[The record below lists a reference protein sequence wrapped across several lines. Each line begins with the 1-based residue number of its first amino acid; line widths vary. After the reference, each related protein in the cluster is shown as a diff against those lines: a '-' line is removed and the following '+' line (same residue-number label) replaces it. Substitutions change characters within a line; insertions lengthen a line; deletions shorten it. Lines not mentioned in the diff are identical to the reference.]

1 MLRSL
6 LVVVAGLLP
15 ALVSPAAASAAP
27 YAAPSRCGG
36 QAVTTYGPAS
46 VTGAVVG
53 AAVHEGRA
61 YVVTRGPKPPVLAE
75 IDLSTREV
83 ARSVTL
89 PDGPADGEPEGG
101 WAVAVSGGKVY
112 VGTYPVPDLYAFD
125 IATGKVEHL
134 HSFGGAGGFVW
145 SLAAAPD
152 GTLYAG
158 TSPDGRVW
166 EYVPETGAVRRYDV
180 PAQGEHNVRAVAADD
195 RYVYAGLLEKQ
206 LLVRIDRESG
216 AVRQLAAGGAAIGV
230 VALNGDRVLAAAG
243 GELIDVRKDG
253 TDLRRI
259 TVESGLLDALTTAA
273 DGSVHAASRPDGT
286 VYRYR
291 TGDTALTRVIAPP
304 SYGDETRLLHVTG
317 ENTLLSVA
325 GSGGLWSL
333 DAGTGAAEFTD
344 LIDAGLPP
352 GAERTQSMLL
362 VPGRAVYAGGHFAM
376 EIRDLRTGERR
387 RIRVP
392 GEPKAM
398 VGNGNKVYAAMYP
411 TGEIISVD
419 VRTDEVRSLGYL
431 GHDQKRPWDI
441 EYDPRSGK
449 LLVATAS
456 LSASISGAL
465 SVVDPHTGETDVY
478 QGVIP
483 GQSLMSLTLDAE
495 RGVVY
500 LAGDVFG
507 TSAPSASIAA
517 FDLARRTVL
526 WQDEPVP
533 GHRTFQDVKL
543 HGGLLYASYK
553 RDSGAWIAWDPET
566 RQVVRQGTLSGYGE
580 LTVHRGRLFAS
591 VFRGGGNAYE
601 LDAERG
607 ARLLAT
613 GMGDEWHTN
622 PQLHFEP
629 GSWNAWAIAGRD
641 LARIRLDPRC
651 PPVTV
656 PAPGTKVPA

>member
-15 ALVSPAAASAAP
+15 ALVSPADPAV
-27 YAAPSRCGG
+27 AAPSRCGG
-36 QAVTTYGPAS
+36 QAVTTYGTAS
-46 VTGAVVG
+46 VTAAVVG
-53 AAVHEGRA
+53 AAVHDGHA

-75 IDLSTREV
+75 IDLATREV
-83 ARSVTL
+83 VRSVTL
-89 PDGPADGEPEGG
+89 PDDPADGEPEGG
-101 WAVAVSGGKVY
+101 WAVAVSGGTVY
-112 VGTYPVPDLYAFD
+112 VGTYPVPDLYGFD
-125 IATGKVEHL
+125 LATGQVRHL
-134 HSFGGAGGFVW
+134 HSFGEAGGFVW
-145 SLAAAPD
+145 SLTAAPD

-166 EYVPETGAVRRYDV
+166 EYVPATGAVRRYDP
-180 PAQGEHNVRAVAADD
+180 PAQGESNVRAIQADD
-195 RYVYAGLLEKQ
+195 RHVYAGLLEKR
-206 LLVRIDRESG
+206 LLVRIDRDSG
-216 AVRQLAAGGAAIGV
+216 AVLRLAAGDSGVGA

-253 TDLRRI
+253 TDLRRV
-259 TVESGLLDALTTAA
+259 TVESGLLDALTTAP
-273 DGSVHAASRPDGT
+273 DGTVYAASRPDGT

-291 TGDTALTRVIAPP
+291 TGDTALTKVIDPP
-304 SYGDETRLLHVTG
+304 SHADETRLLHVTG
-317 ENTLLSVA
+317 ANTLMSVA
-325 GSGGLWSL
+325 GSGGLWWL
-333 DAGTGAAEFTD
+333 DAGTGTAEFTD
-344 LIDAGLPP
+344 LVDAGLTP

-362 VPGRAVYAGGHFAM
+362 VPGRAVYVGGHFAM
-376 EIRDLRTGERR
+376 EIRDLRTGEHR

-398 VGNGNKVYAAMYP
+398 TRDGNKVYAAMYP

-419 VRTDEVRSLGYL
+419 VRTDEVRSLGSL

-441 EYDPRSGK
+441 EYDDRSGK

-456 LSASISGAL
+456 LSASIDGAL
-465 SVVDPHTGETDVY
+465 SVVDPATGAMDVY

-483 GQSLMSLTLDAE
+483 GQNLMSLTLDAG

-507 TSAPSASIAA
+507 TDAPSASIAA

-526 WQDEPVP
+526 WQDEPMP

-543 HGGLLYASYK
+543 HGGLLYASFK
-553 RDSGAWIAWDPET
+553 RDSGAWAALDPET
-566 RQVVRQGTLSGYGE
+566 RQVVRQGKVSGYGE

-591 VFRGGGNAYE
+591 VFRDGGNAYE

-607 ARLLAT
+607 ATLLAT

-629 GSWNAWAIAGRD
+629 GSWYAWAIAGRH

-651 PPVTV
+651 PTVTV
-656 PAPGTKVPA
+656 PVPGSGGPA